1 MFYHNNW
8 HQSAST
14 VVRIFRG
21 QREKKSKKRELFFY
35 HCHTSKK
42 HSLQLELVENADTK
56 EGTGPE
62 GASVTAGLTAIA
74 LPTICGK
81 TFPNAVRFFLKFGV
95 GNKADNNTWLN
106 SEERTYKGN
115 TRRRTARA
123 ERHGTDAPRAFGG
136 VRGLGRRANRGLCPP
151 LVLGENAPV
160 GFFLRGRASA
170 FVNGVKKKK
179 KKLQSKYS

>member
-35 HCHTSKK
+35 DCHTSKK

-106 SEERTYKGN
+106 GEERTYKIELL
-115 TRRRTARA
+115 RRVALLIEYA
-123 ERHGTDAPRAFGG
+123 FYRHA
-136 VRGLGRRANRGLCPP
+136 
-151 LVLGENAPV
+151 
-160 GFFLRGRASA
+160 
-170 FVNGVKKKK
+170 
-179 KKLQSKYS
+179 